1 LFPLIILA
9 IENESDRAFVEEIYV
24 QYRHLMY
31 NTIKKMIHNDQDVED
46 IINEAILRL
55 IKNISTI
62 RELNTFSLRKY
73 IMSTT
78 KTTTIN
84 YLGKKKTKSQYEF
97 IPPDNMLESIPSDD
111 ESDTEGILVQLADIQ
126 LLKDALRALP
136 KYEYEVLFM
145 REYDGLTDAE
155 IAGILGKKENSVRS
169 YASRA
174 YRHAQELLSR

>member
-1 LFPLIILA
+1 MFPLMILA
-9 IENESDRAFVEEIYV
+9 IENESDRAFVEDIYIK
-24 QYRHLMY
+24 YRHLMY
-31 NTIKKMIHNDQDVED
+31 YTVKKMIHSDQDAED

-55 IKNISTI
+55 IKNITTI

-84 YLGKKKTKSQYEF
+84 YLGKKKMKSQYEF
-97 IPPDNMLESIPSDD
+97 IPPDNMLEGIPSDAG
-111 ESDTEGILVQLADIQ
+111 SDADGVLIQLADIQ
-126 LLKDALRALP
+126 QLKDALRLLP

-155 IAGILGKKENSVRS
+155 IAGLLGKKENAIRS

-174 YRHAQELLSR
+174 YRHAQDLLSR

>member
-1 LFPLIILA
+1 MLPLVILA

-46 IINEAILRL
+46 IKNEAILRL

-73 IMSTT
+73 IMTAT
-78 KTTTIN
+78 KTTTTN
-84 YLGKKKTKSQYEF
+84 YLSKRKMKTQYEF
-97 IPPDNMLESIPSDD
+97 IPPDNILESIPSEID
-111 ESDTEGILVQLADIQ
+111 SNSKGILIQLAEIEM
-126 LLKDALRALP
+126 LKSALRSLP

-145 REYDGLTDAE
+145 REYDGLTDSE
-155 IAGILGKKENSVRS
+155 IASILEKNENSVRS

-174 YRHAQELLSR
+174 YKHAQEILSR